1 MAYSKILLFYIFVGF
16 ICFAT
21 INAQDNRPFMN
32 ILCSE
37 NRTTTNSTFHVNLMT
52 LLSSLSSKSIGNT
65 EFYNTTGTAINSS
78 DSDAAYGLFMCRGD
92 VPSQLCHE
100 CVLNAAQTLSSNSKC
115 YLSKRAV
122 IWYDDCMIQYSN
134 NSFFSTVSSDGF
146 FLLNPNN
153 VSNPKSFMP
162 LLSLT
167 MNQTAE
173 KAANNNKMYATNE
186 AKVSKLQTL
195 YCLAQCTPD
204 LSPNDCRT
212 CLSAGID
219 YLPRCCDGK
228 QGGRVLFPSCNVRY
242 ELYPFYRSSI
252 ASPTNRLVPETNDS
266 KQDAGFSKD
275 PFYLGYNCSSSNSTI
290 TEKNFKLLLSY
301 MSSNATSNKTF
312 YTTNV
317 DEMVYGL
324 FMCRGDLPSNLCGEC
339 VKNAT
344 DRIYSNCLS
353 SQEGIIW
360 YSHCLV
366 RYYQSL
372 FSNMETSPTYSH
384 INITTYSILD
394 QNLFTNILSN
404 HLSQQADDTA
414 GSADKYTTNS
424 LKLNDVQTLYTL
436 EQCTPDLSSD
446 DCTLCLKDVIGTSI
460 PWSYLGS
467 IGGRIIYPSC
477 NIRFELF
484 QFYNQVGEAQPPG
497 TPPSRNKEKWRI
509 VAIVVPIVI
518 LVVLFLIGY
527 YYVLKRKGRKS
538 RRTIL
543 RENFGEE
550 SATLEPMR
558 FDWVVIEAVS
568 DNFSKDNYIGKGG
581 FGKVYKGTLLDGRQ
595 VAIKRLS
602 INSKQGVEEFKNEV
616 LLIAKLQH
624 RNLVTFIGF
633 CLEEHEKILIYEFV
647 PNKSLDYF
655 LFDSQCKKSLT
666 WVERFNIIG
675 GIIRGILYMHELSRL
690 KVIHRD
696 LKPSNI
702 LLDENMIP
710 KISDFGLARIV
721 EISQDKRTTKRIIGT
736 YGYMP
741 PEYAMFGK
749 YSEKSDIY
757 SFGVMLLEI
766 IAGRKN
772 MSSSMQYQDAEG
784 VNGLL
789 NHVWRQWK
797 DQTPLSILDPNIEED
812 YSKIEV
818 TKCIQIGLL
827 CVQHNPDAR
836 PSIVT
841 IASYLS
847 SYSIELPTPQEPIFF
862 HHGRT
867 ISKSHAQESSSTQSA
882 NSSSLFSL
890 NEMSISNFIPR

>member
-1 MAYSKILLFYIFVGF
+1 
-16 ICFAT
+16 
-21 INAQDNRPFMN
+21 
-32 ILCSE
+32 
-37 NRTTTNSTFHVNLMT
+37 MT
-52 LLSSLSSKSIGNT
+52 LLSSLSSKSNENT

-78 DSDAAYGLFMCRGD
+78 DSDDAYGLFMCRGD

-100 CVLNAAQTLSSNSKC
+100 CIVNATQKLSSDSDC
-115 YLSKRAV
+115 SLSKRAV
-122 IWYDDCMIQYSN
+122 IWYNECMVRYSN
-134 NSFFSTVSSDGF
+134 NSFFSTVYTSPGVSMI
-146 FLLNPNN
+146 NTNN
-153 VSNPKSFMP
+153 VSTPKSFMP

-186 AKVSKLQTL
+186 AKVSKFQTL
-195 YCLAQCTPD
+195 YCLAQCTPG

-242 ELYPFYRSSI
+242 ELYPFYRSSN

-266 KQDAGFSKD
+266 KQDADFSKD

-290 TEKNFKLLLSY
+290 TEKNFKSLLSY
-301 MSSNATSNKTF
+301 LSSSTTSGRTF

-317 DEMVYGL
+317 EDLVYGL
-324 FMCRGDLPSNLCGEC
+324 FMCRGDLPSSLCGEC

-366 RYYQSL
+366 RYSYQSL
-372 FSNMETSPTYSH
+372 FSNMETSPMYRH
-384 INITTYSILD
+384 INITTYSISD

-414 GSADKYTTNS
+414 DSADKYTTNS

-436 EQCTPDLSSD
+436 EQCTPDLSSGE
-446 DCTLCLKDVIGTSI
+446 CSSCLKDVIGESI

-497 TPPSRNKEKWRI
+497 TPPLPGTPPSRNKEKWRL
-509 VAIVVPIVI
+509 VAIVVPVVI

-568 DNFSKDNYIGKGG
+568 NNFSKDNYIGKGG

-655 LFDSQCKKSLT
+655 LF
-666 WVERFNIIG
+666 G
-675 GIIRGILYMHELSRL
+675 
-690 KVIHRD
+690 
-696 LKPSNI
+696 
-702 LLDENMIP
+702 
-710 KISDFGLARIV
+710 
-721 EISQDKRTTKRIIGT
+721 
-736 YGYMP
+736 
-741 PEYAMFGK
+741 
-749 YSEKSDIY
+749 
-757 SFGVMLLEI
+757 
-766 IAGRKN
+766 
-772 MSSSMQYQDAEG
+772 
-784 VNGLL
+784 
-789 NHVWRQWK
+789 
-797 DQTPLSILDPNIEED
+797 
-812 YSKIEV
+812 
-818 TKCIQIGLL
+818 
-827 CVQHNPDAR
+827 
-836 PSIVT
+836 
-841 IASYLS
+841 
-847 SYSIELPTPQEPIFF
+847 
-862 HHGRT
+862 
-867 ISKSHAQESSSTQSA
+867 
-882 NSSSLFSL
+882 
-890 NEMSISNFIPR
+890 